1 MRCSIKHFAGL
12 KMAATEREERNQP
25 LMGSPLCDH
34 CSEGGGVEETEEI
47 QPISV

>member
-25 LMGSPLCDH
+25 LMGSLLCDH
-34 CSEGGGVEETEEI
+34 CSGGGSMEETEEI
-47 QPISV
+47 QPVSV